1 MKLHESSI
9 HSCNK
14 KSKES
19 EIVCSKSK
27 TPIFNLQIF
36 IINVG
41 EKYEENE
48 CSPIHLFIHANL
60 KLIINER
67 KKEKS
72 QKKTIIYIKLFT
84 GTVLE
89 LFTLTHLTILNNPSI
104 LLFWL

>member
-36 IINVG
+36 IIDVE

-60 KLIINER
+60 KLMVKER
-67 KKEKS
+67 KKEKKS
-72 QKKTIIYIKLFT
+72 QKKNNYI
-84 GTVLE
+84 
-89 LFTLTHLTILNNPSI
+89 H
-104 LLFWL
+104 